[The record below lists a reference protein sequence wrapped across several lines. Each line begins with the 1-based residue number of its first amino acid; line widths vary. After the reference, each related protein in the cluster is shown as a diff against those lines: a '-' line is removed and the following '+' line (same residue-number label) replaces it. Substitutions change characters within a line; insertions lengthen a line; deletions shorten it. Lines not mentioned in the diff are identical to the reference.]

1 MLRPPMP
8 VHPYQE
14 GGYGGPS
21 TEAAAMV
28 LQFMAAAAESGP
40 PANVQPHSSQPPGT
54 VRWVE
59 HVPQV
64 AELPSHFP
72 LAAHPG
78 TPTPDLARLQ
88 RAAGS
93 CLGNLCE

>member
-1 MLRPPMP
+1 MLRPPVP

-14 GGYGGPS
+14 SGYGGPS

-64 AELPSHFP
+64 TGPVVTQWQCQPAGGPWVPWGGWGGVGHK
-72 LAAHPG
+72 
-78 TPTPDLARLQ
+78 
-88 RAAGS
+88 RATR
-93 CLGNLCE
+93 